1 MINEIKKLTGRALN
15 DLLTAELAAMRKFA
29 YTLTGSMEGANEV
42 VQITVERCLKSGLP
56 HSGARIALFRI
67 CGSLWIDEISR
78 RNRLSDNEP
87 HEDDEVSTTAE
98 FADLVDAEQ
107 DPAFRQELSEMA
119 SAFEQLSDE
128 QRIALS
134 MATIEGM
141 SYADIAAALDIP
153 DGTVMSR
160 ISRARLALHR
170 RVRSNHDDQ

>member
-1 MINEIKKLTGRALN
+1 MIHEIKKLTGRALN
-15 DLLTAELAAMRKFA
+15 DLLTAEVAAMRKFA

-56 HSGARIALFRI
+56 YSGARIALFRL
-67 CGSLWIDEISR
+67 CGSLWIDDISR
-78 RNRLSDNEP
+78 RNRRSDNEP
-87 HEDDEVSTTAE
+87 HEDEVSTTAE
-98 FADLVDAEQ
+98 FTDLVDAKQ

-119 SAFEQLSDE
+119 SAFEKLSDE

-153 DGTVMSR
+153 GGTVMSR